1 MDERNGHYET
11 RPAENIA
18 ARSRNDGTVRDF
30 HRLFA
35 GGLRDADFRTG
46 CTWRCKRSNQSR
58 RSCAL
63 RLLLR
68 LRLLSSVRLL
78 PSVWLLSP
86 VLSSVQL
93 LPCVPLPSVFFLPLP
108 LAAAGPL
115 TVAAVTWARADEV
128 IE

>member
-11 RPAENIA
+11 RPAESIA

-78 PSVWLLSP
+78 P
-86 VLSSVQL
+86 
-93 LPCVPLPSVFFLPLP
+93 CVPLPSVFFLPLP

-115 TVAAVTWARADEV
+115 TVDAVTWARRRGHRIGERCRLMA
-128 IE
+128 

>member
-35 GGLRDADFRTG
+35 GGLRDADFRAG
-46 CTWRCKRSNQSR
+46 CTERCKRSNQSR

-86 VLSSVQL
+86 VLSSVPL
-93 LPCVPLPSVFFLPLP
+93 LPSVFFLPLP
-108 LAAAGPL
+108 LPPAGPL
-115 TVAAVTWARADEV
+115 TIVALTSAIADQPLD
-128 IE
+128 